1 MSPCDL
7 ASGVEGNARLGE
19 VAGLETEFDDV
30 VLIEILARKD
40 CPSRGMALAV
50 VERVV
55 ADTGVPARIE
65 IVDMTTELQ
74 AQRYHFLGSPTV
86 RVDGRDVD
94 PRRNANGGYTL
105 ADRVYRTENGL
116 SGWPEERWVRHAL
129 LLAVAQSTSNG
140 DHHH

>member
-1 MSPCDL
+1 
-7 ASGVEGNARLGE
+7 VEGNARLGE
-19 VAGLETEFDDV
+19 GARLNTEFDDV
-30 VLIEILARKD
+30 VLIEILARRD

-55 ADTGVPARIE
+55 AETGVPARIE

-86 RVDGRDVD
+86 RIDGRDVD
-94 PRRNANGGYTL
+94 PRRNTTGGYTL

-116 SGWPEERWVRHAL
+116 SGWPDERWVRHAL

-140 DHHH
+140 DSY